1 MSGTRGTRGARV
13 TLAAPLACL
22 LLAGCSSWLK
32 SNVPVSQVY
41 VLRPTWSAG
50 AATSSAATTSAATTP
65 AATPMAITAST
76 AAAPTATL
84 QVEFPIAAPGLA
96 TDGIAVLR
104 SGERLDYYSAARWA
118 GAAPG
123 MLQMLAI
130 DALRATHR
138 FTMVESDA
146 GPFGS
151 EYVLSLELDHFEA
164 EYSSA
169 GPPTVHVALVGT
181 FGKRGSREVL
191 ASVAADSRVS
201 ADADRLQAVVAAF
214 ERATGDA
221 LSQLATAVPVPV
233 LPPVSAKP

>member
-1 MSGTRGTRGARV
+1 MSGARS
-13 TLAAPLACL
+13 TLTGLLATSLVALPGCL

-32 SNVPVSQVY
+32 SNQPVSQVY
-41 VLRPTWSAG
+41 VLRPAWAAG
-50 AATSSAATTSAATTP
+50 AATSMAASP
-65 AATPMAITAST
+65 AT
-76 AAAPTATL
+76 AASPAVTPIAATATL

-123 MLQMLAI
+123 MLQMLAV

-138 FTMVESDA
+138 FAMVESDV

-151 EYVLSLELDHFEA
+151 EYVLSLEVNHFEA
-164 EYSSA
+164 EYGAA

-181 FGKRGSREVL
+181 FGKRGSRDVL
-191 ASVAADSRVS
+191 ASFAADSRVS

-221 LSQLATAVPVPV
+221 LSQLAAEVPVPV
-233 LPPVSAKP
+233 PATARKASSAKE

>member
-1 MSGTRGTRGARV
+1 MTGARSLFAAS
-13 TLAAPLACL
+13 LAGL

-41 VLRPTWSAG
+41 VLRPTWPTG
-50 AATSSAATTSAATTP
+50 AATSMAGTP
-65 AATPMAITAST
+65 VVATPMPGTMANAT
-76 AAAPTATL
+76 AAPATL
-84 QVEFPIAAPGLA
+84 QVQFPIAAAGLA
-96 TDGIAVLR
+96 SDSIAVLR

-138 FTMVESDA
+138 FTMVESDV
-146 GPFGS
+146 GPFAS
-151 EYVLSLELDHFEA
+151 EYVLSLELNHFEA
-164 EYSSA
+164 EYSGA

-181 FGKRGSREVL
+181 FGKRGSRDAL
-191 ASVAADSRVS
+191 ASFAADSRVS

-214 ERATGDA
+214 ERATGEA
-221 LSQLATAVPVPV
+221 LSQIAAEVPEPVPG
-233 LPPVSAKP
+233 PAPVSAKP

>member
-1 MSGTRGTRGARV
+1 MAS
-13 TLAAPLACL
+13 LACL

-41 VLRPTWSAG
+41 VLRPTWPSG
-50 AATSSAATTSAATTP
+50 
-65 AATPMAITAST
+65 AATPMAATTSER
-76 AAAPTATL
+76 APAATL

-96 TDGIAVLR
+96 TDSIAVLR

-164 EYSSA
+164 EYSGA
-169 GPPTVHVALVGT
+169 GPPTVHVALVAT
-181 FGKRGSREVL
+181 FGKRGSRDVL
-191 ASVAADSRVS
+191 SSFAADSRVS

-214 ERATGDA
+214 ERATGEA
-221 LSQLATAVPVPV
+221 LTQLAAEVPVPV
-233 LPPVSAKP
+233 PAPAPVSAKP

>member
-1 MSGTRGTRGARV
+1 MNGVRSL
-13 TLAAPLACL
+13 LAASLAGL

-41 VLRPTWSAG
+41 VLRPTWPTWPTGAVTSMAG
-50 AATSSAATTSAATTP
+50 TAVV
-65 AATPMAITAST
+65 ATPMPGTMANAT
-76 AAAPTATL
+76 AAAATL
-84 QVEFPIAAPGLA
+84 QVQFPIAAAGLA
-96 TDGIAVLR
+96 SDSIAVLR

-138 FTMVESDA
+138 FTMVESDV
-146 GPFGS
+146 GPFAS
-151 EYVLSLELDHFEA
+151 EYVLSLELNHFEA
-164 EYSSA
+164 EYSGA

-181 FGKRGSREVL
+181 FGKRGSRDAL

-201 ADADRLQAVVAAF
+201 AEADRLQSVVAAF

-221 LSQLATAVPVPV
+221 LSQIAAEVPEPVPG
-233 LPPVSAKP
+233 PAPVSAKP

>member
-1 MSGTRGTRGARV
+1 MSGARGRARTRSRAPASARSAPPA
-13 TLAAPLACL
+13 LAAALLACL
-22 LLAGCSSWLK
+22 LAAGCSSWLK
-32 SNVPVSQVY
+32 SNLPVSQVY
-41 VLRPTWSAG
+41 VLRPTWPTMPGS
-50 AATSSAATTSAATTP
+50 P
-65 AATPMAITAST
+65 AANPPGA
-76 AAAPTATL
+76 TATATI

-138 FTMVESDA
+138 FNMVESDA

-151 EYVLSLELDHFEA
+151 DYVLSLELNHFEA
-164 EYSSA
+164 EYTSP
-169 GPPTVHVALVGT
+169 GPPTVHVALVAT
-181 FGKRGSREVL
+181 LGKRGSREVL
-191 ASVAADSRVS
+191 ASVAADSKVS

-214 ERATGDA
+214 EHATGDA
-221 LSQLATAVPVPV
+221 LSQLAAEVPAPV
-233 LPPVSAKP
+233 KP